1 MRLTFSHGVTLHLG
15 PQSTTLQNC
24 CVMGGGCGQK
34 ASSTLS
40 TFPLPWRT
48 SWMQFTE
55 RVWSASA
62 SERERAING
71 DSIPPFNG
79 GD

>member
-1 MRLTFSHGVTLHLG
+1 MNREYKMRLTFSHGVTLHLG

-55 RVWSASA
+55 RVWS
-62 SERERAING
+62 ERERA
-71 DSIPPFNG
+71 
-79 GD
+79 